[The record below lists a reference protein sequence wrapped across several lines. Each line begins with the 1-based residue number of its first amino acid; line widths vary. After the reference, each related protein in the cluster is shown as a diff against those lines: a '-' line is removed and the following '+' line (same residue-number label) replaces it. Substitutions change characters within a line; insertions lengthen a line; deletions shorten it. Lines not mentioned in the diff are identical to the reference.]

1 MSKGAKDLEVIFAV
15 AGVTELDGF
24 EVVGIA
30 VSGDCVA
37 SMGEEVEGNLFAVGF
52 MLVGTMDISLVVG
65 CLVGLMVGEGDG
77 RSVGTCVI
85 GDGLMGLIVDGP
97 FGKPLPLPPLSP
109 TASCRLLLFHRLV
122 APFLACASTFVNPNK
137 QWIRII

>member
-1 MSKGAKDLEVIFAV
+1 MSKGAKDLDVICAV
-15 AGVTELDGF
+15 AGVTELDGL

-37 SMGEEVEGNLFAVGF
+37 SMGEEVGENLFVVGF
-52 MLVGTMDISLVVG
+52 MLVGTMVSLVVG
-65 CLVGLMVGEGDG
+65 CLVGLMVGKGDG
-77 RSVGTCVI
+77 RSVGTDVI

-109 TASCRLLLFHRLV
+109 TASCRLLLFHRLA

-137 QWIRII
+137 KWIRII